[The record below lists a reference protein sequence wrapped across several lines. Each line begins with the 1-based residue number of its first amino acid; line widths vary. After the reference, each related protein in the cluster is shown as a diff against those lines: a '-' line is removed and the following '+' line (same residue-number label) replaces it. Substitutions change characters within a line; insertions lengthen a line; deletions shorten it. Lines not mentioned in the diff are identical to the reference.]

1 MFNSG
6 WQEVLCC
13 TRHVVKWAH
22 RHDRSLRKREHC
34 WEIISILIYFSSLSP
49 FIICKPAGTF
59 ATKNCD
65 HSRHFEPWQPLTESQ
80 DPSQAAF
87 YSCTLQATVCS
98 FYLVN
103 CASCNLE
110 ICLHFRV
117 SAWCWTL
124 KKPEC
129 LCFHASVLLKQ
140 RSVMCGF
147 SVISYLIVSVKN
159 VQKVNELNP
168 QCGAN
173 RHRNLW

>member
-22 RHDRSLRKREHC
+22 RHDKSLRKREHC

-49 FIICKPAGTF
+49 FIICKPAGMF

-65 HSRHFEPWQPLTESQ
+65 HSRHRELWQPRTESQ

-103 CASCNLE
+103 CASCLLKSVFTSE
-110 ICLHFRV
+110 SLHGV
-117 SAWCWTL
+117 EHWKNPSVCASTHPCYL
-124 KKPEC
+124 SSDESC
-129 LCFHASVLLKQ
+129 VGSVLFHTWLSVLK
-140 RSVMCGF
+140 MCRRLM
-147 SVISYLIVSVKN
+147 S
-159 VQKVNELNP
+159 
-168 QCGAN
+168 
-173 RHRNLW
+173 

>member
-1 MFNSG
+1 MRTLLGNHLHPDLFLLFVAFYYMQTSRYVCHQKLRPLTPPWAVTAADRIAGSVSG
-6 WQEVLCC
+6 CVLQL
-13 TRHVVKWAH
+13 HFASDSLQFLFSK
-22 RHDRSLRKREHC
+22 LRK
-34 WEIISILIYFSSLSP
+34 LP
-49 FIICKPAGTF
+49 
-59 ATKNCD
+59 
-65 HSRHFEPWQPLTESQ
+65 
-80 DPSQAAF
+80 
-87 YSCTLQATVCS
+87 
-98 FYLVN
+98 
-103 CASCNLE
+103 LE